1 MASVL
6 FTIVSVIMSALAF
19 SSTISL
25 FSSFADHGEKKN
37 HKRHDL
43 ALERHQ
49 RARDAWNKDKIK
61 CLDFINKRLG
71 EKNK

>member
-25 FSSFADHGEKKN
+25 FSSFADHGEKKIT
-37 HKRHDL
+37 
-43 ALERHQ
+43 
-49 RARDAWNKDKIK
+49 KDTIW
-61 CLDFINKRLG
+61 R
-71 EKNK
+71 